1 MSALQLRSKRGQR
14 SEETPQGLVSFTDWN
29 RRSVKY
35 GLGTAQA
42 ALLVLLVVVG
52 LGPILWLAK
61 AAVTPTQDTL
71 IHPMAVFPH
80 GTAWSNVSDAWSQV
94 DIGLYLWNTIAIAF
108 GSWVCQII
116 VATTGAYA
124 LSVLRPKWGNLI
136 MAALLTTLFVPT
148 VVLLV
153 PLYIEIVHPPLIG
166 GTLTVTGRSGC
177 PRLRARSTWC

>member
-1 MSALQLRSKRGQR
+1 MSALQFRRKRGQR

-42 ALLVLLVVVG
+42 ALLVLLVIVG

-61 AAVTPTQDTL
+61 AAITPTQDTL

-94 DIGLYLWNTIAIAF
+94 DIGLYLWNTIA
-108 GSWVCQII
+108 
-116 VATTGAYA
+116 
-124 LSVLRPKWGNLI
+124 
-136 MAALLTTLFVPT
+136 
-148 VVLLV
+148 
-153 PLYIEIVHPPLIG
+153 H
-166 GTLTVTGRSGC
+166 
-177 PRLRARSTWC
+177 RLRLMGLSDHRCHHRGIRALGTPAQVGQR